1 MTDYWGGWSADEPEF
16 GGPEDEAEQSGELAD
31 LGGDPAG
38 DDGYP
43 VEGSDG
49 GYPVEGFGA
58 ADPVEGFGSADPDG
72 LPGGPPMPLGYD
84 DLPAEETPDPY
95 PHAGP
100 EASEGLG
107 FGADTYPEVPAEVG
121 FGAAD
126 PPVGADPD
134 LDPYADTGPA
144 WTDPPELPELGAP
157 PEPVDGFP
165 WTDPA
170 LLGTPVDASAAT
182 LPGPDGTVG
191 PEELAGYA
199 GTELPTGGDPWAAL
213 AASDDPATS
222 TLARFWSPEER

>member
-16 GGPEDEAEQSGELAD
+16 GGPADEAGQSGELAD
-31 LGGDPAG
+31 LGGDQAG
-38 DDGYP
+38 
-43 VEGSDG
+43 DG

-58 ADPVEGFGSADPDG
+58 ADPDELPGNPDELPG
-72 LPGGPPMPLGYD
+72 NPDELPGGPPMPLGYD
-84 DLPAEETPDPY
+84 DLPAEAPREPY

-100 EASEGLG
+100 ETQEG

-126 PPVGADPD
+126 PPFGADPD

-144 WTDPPELPELGAP
+144 WTIPPDLPELGAP

-170 LLGTPVDASAAT
+170 LLGTPVDASTAT
-182 LPGPDGTVG
+182 PPGPDGTVG

-199 GTELPTGGDPWAAL
+199 GTELPVDGDPWAAL